1 MKLPKKLSSVFYFLR
16 FIYFIL
22 KERSARFLRY
32 YPGHFSSPIPSYR
45 EIQRKK
51 EKLFAVK
58 RELADGVNINTA
70 GQLELLRD
78 LYQYG
83 DEFQFP
89 EEPQADARYYL
100 DNPMFGSSD
109 AFVLYGLLRKFRPQR
124 YIEIGSGHSSS
135 LVLDYKDKRNSKL
148 PDLTF
153 IEPYPVRLNA
163 LLRDTDRENTKII
176 VSDVQDV
183 DIEPFRLLQANDIL
197 FVDSSHLLRIDS
209 DLSVIMFTILPILNS
224 GVLIHFHDI
233 FWPFENIE
241 AVIDDGRLWNESYVL
256 RAFLQYNTQFRM
268 LYFQNYLK
276 TFYAEEMADNVTAL
290 SQGDGSSLWLIKN
303 P

>member
-1 MKLPKKLSSVFYFLR
+1 MKFPGTLSSVFYFFR
-16 FIYFIL
+16 FIYFTL
-22 KERSARFLRY
+22 KERSTRFLRY

-45 EIQRKK
+45 VIKRKK

-58 RELADGVNINTA
+58 REFADGVNINTA

-78 LYQYG
+78 LYQYD

-89 EEPQADARYYL
+89 EKPQADARYYME
-100 DNPMFGSSD
+100 NPMFGSSD
-109 AFVLYGLLRKFRPQR
+109 AYVLYGFLRKFQPQR

-135 LVLDYKDKRNSKL
+135 LVLDYKDKWNSNL

-153 IEPYPVRLNA
+153 IEPHPARLNA
-163 LLRDTDRENTKII
+163 LLRDKDRNNSRII

-183 DIEPFRLLQANDIL
+183 DIEPFRQLHANDIL

-209 DLSVIMFTILPILNS
+209 DLSAIMFSILPLLNS

-241 AVIDDGRLWNESYVL
+241 SVIDDGRLWNESYVL

-276 TFYAEEMADNVTAL
+276 TFYADEMADNVAAF
-290 SQGDGSSLWLIKN
+290 SKRDGSSLWLIKN
-303 P
+303 

>member
-1 MKLPKKLSSVFYFLR
+1 MKLPRTLSSVFYFFR
-16 FIYFIL
+16 FVYFTL

-45 EIQRKK
+45 VIQQKR
-51 EKLFAVK
+51 EKLFAIK
-58 RELADGVNINTA
+58 RDLADGVNINTDV
-70 GQLELLRD
+70 QLELLRD
-78 LYQYG
+78 LYQYEN
-83 DEFQFP
+83 EFRFP
-89 EEPQADARYYL
+89 EKSGGDARYYL

-109 AFVLYGLLRKFRPQR
+109 AYVLYGFLRKFQPHR
-124 YIEIGSGHSSS
+124 YIEVGSGHSSS
-135 LVLDYKDKRNSKL
+135 LVLDYKDKWNSKL

-163 LLRDTDRENTKII
+163 LLRDSDREHTKII

-183 DIEPFRLLQANDIL
+183 EIEPFRQLQANDIL

-209 DLSVIMFTILPILNS
+209 DLSTIMFSILPILNS

-241 AVIDDGRLWNESYVL
+241 SVIDDGRLWNESYVL
-256 RAFLQYNTQFRM
+256 RAFLQYNTQFRI

-276 TFYAEEMADNVTAL
+276 IFYAEEMADNVAAF
-290 SQGDGSSLWLIKN
+290 SQGDGSSLWLLKD
-303 P
+303 